1 MMMVG
6 LVDKGAD
13 KFQRFRH
20 NHEQRVVALVVG
32 AIGETGARWYTG
44 QDGFFFK
51 LGA

>member
-32 AIGETGARWYTG
+32 AIYAIYIVDRG
-44 QDGFFFK
+44 
-51 LGA
+51 